1 MKINLPGTTLNFDLR
16 YQWVLRAYFI
26 FASLIDFCL
35 LLKFVVH
42 CFFSCLLHPF
52 KSNPRPKSLKGQLAL
67 VTGTGNGLG
76 RPLAV
81 RLAQLGMRV
90 VCVDI
95 HDEGNQATVDLLA
108 KEGVE
113 CHALHCDISD
123 HKQVHETANYIKQK
137 IGIPNL
143 IINNAALTTRKSLM
157 KHTKPEIS
165 TMFKTNVIG
174 PMFLV
179 MEFLPDMFSD
189 PLQRHHI
196 VGISSIVGLL
206 GRPDMVPYS
215 ATKFA
220 MTGFME
226 GLKHELSRDKIKN
239 IVTTIVHPF
248 LISSQPI
255 PATTARYQ
263 GLIGIESIDS
273 AVDQILE
280 GILTE
285 ANEVFIPKK
294 LYYMTSL
301 LKLIPRDVQ
310 TKILEFVEFGAEV

>member
-1 MKINLPGTTLNFDLR
+1 MKINLPGTTLNFDLK
-16 YQWVLRAYFI
+16 YQWLLRVYFI
-26 FASLIDFCL
+26 FASIIDFCL
-35 LLKFVVH
+35 LLKFVVN
-42 CFFSCLLHPF
+42 CLISCLLHPF
-52 KSNPRPKSLKGQLAL
+52 KSTSKKSLKGQLAL

-81 RLAQLGMRV
+81 RLARLGVRV
-90 VCVDI
+90 ICVDI
-95 HDEGNQATVDLLA
+95 HDEGNQVTMDLLT
-108 KEGVE
+108 KEGVD
-113 CHALHCDISD
+113 CFALHCDVGD
-123 HKQVHETANYIKQK
+123 PQQVEDTASYIKK
-137 IGIPNL
+137 NIGIPNL
-143 IINNAALTTRKSLM
+143 IINNAARTTRKSLM
-157 KHTKPEIS
+157 KHSKPEIS
-165 TMFKTNVIG
+165 TMFETNVIG

-179 MEFLPDMFSD
+179 MEFLPEMFSD
-189 PLQRHHI
+189 PLQPHHI

-226 GLKHELSRDKIKN
+226 GLRHELSRDKIQN

-248 LISSQPI
+248 LISSDPI

-263 GLIGIESIDS
+263 GLIGIESIES
-273 AVDQILE
+273 AVDQIIE
-280 GILTE
+280 GILNQE
-285 ANEVFIPKK
+285 SEVFIPKK

-310 TKILEFVEFGAEV
+310 TKVLEFVEFGAEM

>member
-1 MKINLPGTTLNFDLR
+1 MKINLPGTTLNFDLK
-16 YQWVLRAYFI
+16 YQWLLRVYFI
-26 FASLIDFCL
+26 FASIIDFCL
-35 LLKFVVH
+35 LLKFVAN
-42 CFFSCLLHPF
+42 CLISCLLHPF
-52 KSNPRPKSLKGQLAL
+52 KSTSKKSLKGQLAL

-81 RLAQLGMRV
+81 RLARLGVRV
-90 VCVDI
+90 ICVDI
-95 HDEGNQATVDLLA
+95 HDEGNQVTMDLLT
-108 KEGVE
+108 KEGVD
-113 CHALHCDISD
+113 CFALHCDVGD
-123 HKQVHETANYIKQK
+123 PQQVEDTASYIKK
-137 IGIPNL
+137 NIGIPNL
-143 IINNAALTTRKSLM
+143 IINNAARTTRKSLM
-157 KHTKPEIS
+157 KHSKPEIS
-165 TMFKTNVIG
+165 TMFETNVIG

-179 MEFLPDMFSD
+179 MEFLPEMFSD
-189 PLQRHHI
+189 PLQPHHI

-226 GLKHELSRDKIKN
+226 GLRHELSRDKIQN

-248 LISSQPI
+248 LISSDPI

-263 GLIGIESIDS
+263 GLIGIESIES
-273 AVDQILE
+273 AVDQIIE
-280 GILTE
+280 GILNQE
-285 ANEVFIPKK
+285 SEVFIPKK

-310 TKILEFVEFGAEV
+310 TKVLEFVEFGAEM